1 MKIFKKDKKRDIKNK
16 EAIEISNTTDN
27 TKSSVKLRVFRINAI
42 QDPKDVHHFDEFQIP
57 VKRWTTVLDALLD
70 AKSYHDSSIA
80 IRYSCRMASCGSC
93 GMKIN
98 GIPRLACYTKIS
110 ELATNTIT
118 CEPLPNFPYIRDLVT
133 DFSQFI
139 NHHRSVMPYIQNK
152 KADIPDVNELT
163 EYEQTPEDLDK
174 FLQFS
179 YCIKC
184 GLCYSACPTVA
195 TDLKFPGPQALSQ
208 AYRYFADSRDT
219 DKSNRLKVID
229 TSHGISR
236 CHFAGSCSNVCPKG
250 VDPALGI
257 QLLRSHLL
265 GFSNSEKKIAKL
277 QDRSSNSYTALEGEE
292 DTEKNENNDK

>member
-1 MKIFKKDKKRDIKNK
+1 MNIFKKDKRKEIKN
-16 EAIEISNTTDN
+16 ETPLERSNTST
-27 TKSSVKLRVFRINAI
+27 SGQSLVKLRVFRINAV
-42 QDPKDVHHFDEFQIP
+42 QNPNDVPHFDEFQVP

-70 AKSYHDSSIA
+70 AKSYQDSSIG

-110 ELATNTIT
+110 DLDTNTIT

-133 DFSQFI
+133 DFSQFFD
-139 NHHRSVMPYIQNK
+139 HHRSVMPFVKNK
-152 KADIPDVNELT
+152 KADIPNVNELT
-163 EYEQTPEDLDK
+163 EYEQTPQDLDK

-208 AYRYFADSRDT
+208 AYRYLADSRDS
-219 DKSNRLKVID
+219 DKSKRLKVID
-229 TSHGISR
+229 TSHGIWR
-236 CHFAGSCSNVCPKG
+236 CHFAGSCSHVCPKG

-265 GFSNSEKKIAKL
+265 GLSNSEKKIAKL
-277 QDRSSNSYTALEGEE
+277 QDRSTNSYREGEE
-292 DTEKNENNDK
+292 EEEED

>member
-1 MKIFKKDKKRDIKNK
+1 MNIFKKDKRKEIKN
-16 EAIEISNTTDN
+16 ETPLERSNTST
-27 TKSSVKLRVFRINAI
+27 SGQSLVKLRVFRINAV
-42 QDPKDVHHFDEFQIP
+42 QNPNDVPHFDEFQVP

-70 AKSYHDSSIA
+70 AKSYQDSSIG

-110 ELATNTIT
+110 DLDTNTIT

-133 DFSQFI
+133 DFSQFFD
-139 NHHRSVMPYIQNK
+139 HHRSVMPFIKNK
-152 KADIPDVNELT
+152 KADIPNVNELT
-163 EYEQTPEDLDK
+163 EYEQTPQDLDK

-208 AYRYFADSRDT
+208 AYRYLADSRDS
-219 DKSNRLKVID
+219 DKSKRLKVID
-229 TSHGISR
+229 TSHGIWR
-236 CHFAGSCSNVCPKG
+236 CHFAGSCSHVCPKG

-265 GFSNSEKKIAKL
+265 GLSNSEKKLAKL
-277 QDRSSNSYTALEGEE
+277 QDRSTNSYREGEGE
-292 DTEKNENNDK
+292 GE